1 MRIVSIFLVSIAI
14 FFSQETSAGNITE
27 FHIQLDLTPEARAF
41 VETLSDENKEKWIE
55 SIPDSIPLQAICVLK
70 MDSLPVHGIGIK
82 IGTFEGLGDLFEGHY
97 KESDSTET
105 AITHFSSGEIHYL
118 NLGNITGYK
127 SFIALAWV
135 ADSQGM
141 PIEIAR
147 FEKN

>member
-1 MRIVSIFLVSIAI
+1 MLQSLDPHSSYLSSDDYSEMRVK
-14 FFSQETSAGNITE
+14 T
-27 FHIQLDLTPEARAF
+27 
-41 VETLSDENKEKWIE
+41 K
-55 SIPDSIPLQAICVLK
+55 
-70 MDSLPVHGIGIK
+70 
-82 IGTFEGLGDLFEGHY
+82 GTFEGLGDLFEGHY

-105 AITHFSSGEIHYL
+105 AITHISSGDIHYL